1 MPSQKCG
8 GNFIATFFEF
18 FAFRF
23 NIINTKIFDMQKI
36 QQFQFNQIYRAPKST
51 KTYELLD
58 RSGHHLTF
66 RVRNPKTK
74 DSWKQTS
81 TSTYK
86 ADQSGAFEE
95 VLFSDGVRLRSEF
108 LRTERKKARRTS
120 PVTKDSIT
128 QLMIALAA

>member
-1 MPSQKCG
+1 
-8 GNFIATFFEF
+8 
-18 FAFRF
+18 
-23 NIINTKIFDMQKI
+23 MQKI
-36 QQFQFNQIYRAPKST
+36 QKFQFSHIYRAPKST

-95 VLFSDGVRLRSEF
+95 VLFSDGVRLRSDSV
-108 LRTERKKARRTS
+108 LVNRKKL
-120 PVTKDSIT
+120 KIINQIT
-128 QLMIALAA
+128 EQGFIDLMAFLAA

>member
-1 MPSQKCG
+1 
-8 GNFIATFFEF
+8 
-18 FAFRF
+18 
-23 NIINTKIFDMQKI
+23 MQKI
-36 QQFQFNQIYRAPKST
+36 QKFQFSHIFRAPKST

-86 ADQSGAFEE
+86 ADLSGAFEE
-95 VLFSDGVRLRSEF
+95 VLFSDGVRLRSDS
-108 LRTERKKARRTS
+108 LLVDRKKLKRVEQI
-120 PVTKDSIT
+120 PQQGIID
-128 QLMIALAA
+128 LMAILAA